1 VIPPQNKSGNRNRQ
15 KTESNMD
22 FTLLEK
28 AILDWI
34 ADRSDNAEIRMQIRS
49 AYPAE
54 RELTGTGSFTKLAV
68 PPHVPKTDAKV
79 SMDPNI
85 ESDELDAS
93 GGCVLFMVDGKID
106 TLEIY
111 TFGEQFEPNIKSWK
125 LT

>member
-1 VIPPQNKSGNRNRQ
+1 
-15 KTESNMD
+15 MD

-79 SMDPNI
+79 S
-85 ESDELDAS
+85 
-93 GGCVLFMVDGKID
+93 
-106 TLEIY
+106 Y

>member
-1 VIPPQNKSGNRNRQ
+1 
-15 KTESNMD
+15 MD

-79 SMDPNI
+79 SQVLETNLGTTI
-85 ESDELDAS
+85 WAS
-93 GGCVLFMVDGKID
+93 CNATGTKN
-106 TLEIY
+106 
-111 TFGEQFEPNIKSWK
+111 PRSH
-125 LT
+125 